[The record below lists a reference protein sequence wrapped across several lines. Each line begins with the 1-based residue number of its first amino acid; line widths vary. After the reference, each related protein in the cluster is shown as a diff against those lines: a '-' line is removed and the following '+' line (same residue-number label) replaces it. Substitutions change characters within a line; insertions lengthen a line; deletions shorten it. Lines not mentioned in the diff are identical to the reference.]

1 MFHLRNLF
9 QQHRDVSLKLAR
21 HVFFSNFEGHQSVA
35 KVLRGS
41 TWKQTDAFLT
51 LANRVVPTAVH
62 KGESNMIFSPLLMQV
77 VLGLMTAGSAGPSRD
92 ELLSFLK
99 SNSTDEINYL
109 SSQLVDYVLLD
120 GTPNGGPRLSA
131 ANSVWVDQRA
141 SLKPSFTQ
149 IVDNVYK
156 ATSLSVD
163 FASKVSFLILLPL
176 IR

>member
-1 MFHLRNLF
+1 MFQLRSLF

-21 HVFFSNFEGHQSVA
+21 HVFFSDFEGHQSLA
-35 KVLRGS
+35 KGS
-41 TWKQTDAFLT
+41 TRKQTDAFLT
-51 LANRVVPTAVH
+51 LANPVLPTAVH
-62 KGESNMIFSPLLMQV
+62 KGESNMVFSPLLMQV

-109 SSQLVDYVLLD
+109 SSQLVDCVLLD
-120 GTPNGGPRLSA
+120 ASPNGGLRLSA
-131 ANSVWVDQRA
+131 ANSVWVDQSAR
-141 SLKPSFTQ
+141 LKPSFTQ